1 MVKKTPKFGTAAWQN
16 MMAIEVAKKHMKG
29 EKLNDF
35 EKAFVEVQVE
45 RLPIHERKWI
55 KKKLKKVI

>member
-1 MVKKTPKFGTAAWQN
+1 MMKTPKFGTVEWQN
-16 MMAIEVAKKHMKG
+16 MMALEVAEKHMKG

-35 EKAFVEVQVE
+35 ERAFLEVQME
-45 RLPIHERKWI
+45 RLPIAERKWI